1 MIPASQ
7 PACVL
12 VRDQVSMNCGR
23 SAGTVENPARPRISA
38 PHIAKTIAAEG
49 TAGAELAEFTA
60 YIFPSV
66 RLTHDPLYV
75 ISAVSRRKTPRYRT
89 LAHGI
94 VRGWRGSGSASF
106 SGPALALAPAR

>member
-38 PHIAKTIAAEG
+38 PHIAITIAAEG
-49 TAGAELAEFTA
+49 LSEISDLQVNSLRIGTVNFLQPNRELNWAIREPFA
-60 YIFPSV
+60 LIGECY
-66 RLTHDPLYV
+66 
-75 ISAVSRRKTPRYRT
+75 
-89 LAHGI
+89 
-94 VRGWRGSGSASF
+94 
-106 SGPALALAPAR
+106 SGPPARPRRHETGLPSQGSLS